1 MSINLWKSILN
12 NQQQVWLKMHSG
24 SMFPLM
30 PTRSSILVVSL
41 EGKNFC
47 VGDIVLFIENNKFI
61 AHRVLKLNVV
71 ECLQGGDSSF
81 SNNYLIPVASVI
93 GIIKKVK
100 VNDKEFDLSSRT
112 GVLLTWFITRTSLF
126 IIFVSKFNF
135 KFANL
140 LHKFKIKVIYKFINY
155 CV

>member
-30 PTRSSILVVSL
+30 PTGASILVVAL
-41 EGKNFC
+41 DGKNFC
-47 VGDIVLFIENNKFI
+47 VGDIVLFIEKKKFI
-61 AHRVLKLNVV
+61 AHRVLKLNAV

-81 SNNYLIPVASVI
+81 SNHYLIPVTSVI

-100 VNDKEFDLSSRT
+100 VNGKEFDLSCRKA
-112 GVLLTWFITRTSLF
+112 VLLTWFITYTSLLV
-126 IIFVSKFNF
+126 IFMNKFNF
-135 KFANL
+135 KIAHFI
-140 LHKFKIKVIYKFINY
+140 HKIKIKVIYKFIRK
-155 CV
+155 